1 MIKAYIDFWKRAF
14 DFIEDVQRVQI
25 FGGLIW
31 LMSLL

>member
-1 MIKAYIDFWKRAF
+1 MIKAYIDFWKRALTL
-14 DFIEDVQRVQI
+14 EDVQHVQI